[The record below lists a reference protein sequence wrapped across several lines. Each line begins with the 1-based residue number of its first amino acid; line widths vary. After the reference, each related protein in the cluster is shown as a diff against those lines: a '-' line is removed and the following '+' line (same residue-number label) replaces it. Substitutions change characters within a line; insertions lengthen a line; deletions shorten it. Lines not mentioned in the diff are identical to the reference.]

1 MKADKGNIPWVDV
14 VIPTYAPEEGFLQL
28 LEKLQNQTIVPA
40 KIIIINTKNK
50 QENLFFER
58 NKLEKKYKNVE
69 VYHIEKEEFDHG
81 KTRNL
86 GISYSNAPFFLC
98 MTQDAVPADQFLI
111 EHLLNAFED
120 PQVGVSYGRQL
131 AYEDS
136 HILEKFTREFNYPKE
151 SRKKTKEDIPSLG
164 IKTFFCSN
172 VCAMYRKSAYE
183 KTGGF
188 IQRAIFNE
196 DMIYAAG
203 LIKHGHRIAYAAD
216 AKVVHSHNYSGFEQL
231 HRNFDLAVSQADH
244 PEIFQNVPSEGEGI
258 KMVKETA
265 GYLMKKKPH
274 LVPVLVW
281 QSGMKYLGYLLGK
294 KYKKLPMCLVMKL
307 TMNREYWK
315 K

>member
-172 VCAMYRKSAYE
+172 VCAMYRKSIYD

-203 LIKHGHRIAYAAD
+203 AIKAGWEIAYAAD
-216 AKVVHSHNYSGFEQL
+216 ARVVHSHNYTNRQQF
-231 HRNFDLAVSQADH
+231 HRNFDLGVSQAQH
-244 PEIFQNVPSEGEGI
+244 PEVFAGVPSESEGK
-258 KMVKETA
+258 KMVLQT
-265 GYLMKKKPH
+265 
-274 LVPVLVW
+274 
-281 QSGMKYLGYLLGK
+281 SKYLWNHKMGRKIPALIMQSASKYAGYLLGK
-294 KYKKLPMCLVMKL
+294 RYASLPHSWVVAFSDNKD
-307 TMNREYWK
+307 YWK
-315 K
+315 

>member
-172 VCAMYRKSAYE
+172 VCAMYRKSIYD

-196 DMIYAAG
+196 DMIYAAD
-203 LIKHGHRIAYAAD
+203 LIEAGFTVQYTAQ
-216 AKVVHSHNYSGFEQL
+216 AKVYHSHYYTGKQQFQ
-231 HRNFDLAVSQADH
+231 RNFDLGVSQADH
-244 PEIFQNVPSEGEGI
+244 PEIFLKVKSEKEGKKLI
-258 KMVKETA
+258 KSTLN
-265 GYLMKKKPH
+265 YLKKKKRYEIIPLFFYH
-274 LVPVLVW
+274 
-281 QSGMKYLGYLLGK
+281 SGCKYIGFKLGK
-294 KYKKLPMCLVMKL
+294 SYQKLPLWFIKKCS
-307 TMNREYWK
+307 MNSNYWT
-315 K
+315 